1 MFGWLTG
8 GGGHG
13 HAHDGAAGGD
23 HGHAHDEHT
32 HSHGDHGHD
41 HHGHSHGHGHVEP
54 TDEEAAAAVA
64 ALRAATA
71 PHVTTPEDAAFATDA
86 TLRRFL
92 VARRWDV
99 AGATKTLHATLEWRR
114 AHIRHPLRCEPC
126 EADPLAHCVV
136 PLGWDTGAHPVVWGC
151 PARGANGDGPAASA
165 HMVAALEH
173 VFSLPQSGEQ
183 WVWCVDFAGFGLRES
198 AQVNIAVA
206 FAKVLPHHYPERLH
220 KIVMINRPYL
230 FDFLMAAMK
239 PFLDAR
245 TLGKLVSVRGGPEE
259 VAAALVGE
267 HAFTQEMADWVAAAM
282 RLPPR
287 HDAPSVPPLPPGA
300 AALQLPSLV
309 EAAPLSDVPL
319 SAAAAAGGGD
329 GKSAAA
335 AGAGTAAA
343 VDGDAQR

>member
-1 MFGWLTG
+1 MFSWIT

-13 HAHDGAAGGD
+13 HAHDGAAGD
-23 HGHAHDEHT
+23 HGHAHGE
-32 HSHGDHGHD
+32 HGHD
-41 HHGHSHGHGHVEP
+41 HGHGHGHGHAEP
-54 TDEEAAAAVA
+54 ASEEEAAAAVA
-64 ALRAATA
+64 ALRAAVA
-71 PHVTTPEDAAFATDA
+71 PHVTTPEDVAFATDA
-86 TLRRFL
+86 ALRRFL

-99 AGATKTLHATLEWRR
+99 GGAAKTLAATLEWRK

-136 PLGWDTGAHPVVWGC
+136 PLGWDTQAHPVVWGC

-165 HMVAALEH
+165 HMVASLEH

-220 KIVMINRPYL
+220 KIVMLNRPYL

-245 TLGKLVSVRGGPEE
+245 TLGKLVSVRGGPDE
-259 VAAALVGE
+259 VASALVGE
-267 HAFTQEMADWVAAAM
+267 HHFTAEMADWVAAAM
-282 RLPPR
+282 RMHPR

-309 EAAPLSDVPL
+309 EAAPLADVPL
-319 SAAAAAGGGD
+319 SSAGD
-329 GKSAAA
+329 APAA
-335 AGAGTAAA
+335 AGAGSSSDSSNGASAAAA
-343 VDGDAQR
+343 VDGDAHR